1 MELEKLGYLLVVKL
15 IRNGQ
20 GGGTTNQLL
29 KTTYL
34 ITDTPN
40 IVSPFF
46 VFSKVM
52 CQSQIL

>member
-46 VFSKVM
+46 CF
-52 CQSQIL
+52 